1 MKLKSIVIVL
11 VSTLPLCACLTTPP
25 AKQIPEAL
33 MAKVPQALPPLHDGT
48 AGDVALTMADWAA
61 QYHDCRT
68 LQWGLIDAL
77 RVSP

>member
-1 MKLKSIVIVL
+1 MS
-11 VSTLPLCACLTTPP
+11 
-25 AKQIPEAL
+25 
-33 MAKVPQALPPLHDGT
+33 KVPQALPPLHDGT